1 MCLSTQMII
10 SLTLYQMS
18 DICVSGSL
26 AQSPPHRDQPC
37 WVRAASQARWGVLC
51 ELRLDRSINRIGAL
65 RMYFECSMSPWIDSN
80 DVSRNVIR
88 MVKWS
93 NSGQWQ
99 AAQWVWPMA
108 WSSSSPGH
116 IPPSSVCSH
125 CSPPHLDQWDNQSE
139 LGPTPV
145 INSPSL
151 LVKSEA
157 AGSLSAACYDWNWRN
172 VTTFVPWKW
181 LCSVPRNNWDV
192 RQ

>member
-26 AQSPPHRDQPC
+26 SQSPPHRDQPC

-51 ELRLDRSINRIGAL
+51 ELRLDRSINRIWAL
-65 RMYFECSMSPWIDSN
+65 RMYFECSMSPWTDSN
-80 DVSRNVIR
+80 DLSRNVIK
-88 MVKWS
+88 MMWS
-93 NSGQWQ
+93 NSGCDNAGHWQ
-99 AAQWVWPMA
+99 AAPWVWLMA
-108 WSSSSPGH
+108 WSSSSPCLP
-116 IPPSSVCSH
+116 IPPSSVSSH

-157 AGSLSAACYDWNWRN
+157 AGSLFAAC
-172 VTTFVPWKW
+172 
-181 LCSVPRNNWDV
+181 
-192 RQ
+192 

>member
-1 MCLSTQMII
+1 MSSLLYVGLVVSLRLRPTLSTTPAL
-10 SLTLYQMS
+10 STL
-18 DICVSGSL
+18 G
-26 AQSPPHRDQPC
+26 
-37 WVRAASQARWGVLC
+37 
-51 ELRLDRSINRIGAL
+51 NAL
-65 RMYFECSMSPWIDSN
+65 S
-80 DVSRNVIR
+80 NVITVPSHFSR
-88 MVKWS
+88 SVFFNIFDVVYRILGFFIS
-93 NSGQWQ
+93 
-99 AAQWVWPMA
+99 
-108 WSSSSPGH
+108 WSSSSPCLP
-116 IPPSSVCSH
+116 IPPSSVSSH

-181 LCSVPRNNWDV
+181 LCSVPGNNWDV